1 MKSRFSFVLALIYS
15 LGAIADAEEISN
27 AAGVADRIGQTVE
40 FQDEVKAVSWSRST
54 NGYYLS
60 FGAPYPKQVLS
71 VWVAEKLFDKLP
83 EHRTLLGRTVEIKGE
98 LEKSPTGPLLKLQ
111 APENFVL
118 LPADEA
124 ILSKPTLDGK
134 QERSQ
139 FIAAVSQTF
148 LRGDFET
155 LETLGQEL
163 RQSRERLLDGSWL
176 SEAYFAAFRLR
187 PEASAERYSLV
198 EQRIAQWERA
208 KPTSP
213 ALPLIKV
220 GYHLDLAWRW
230 RTERLAKNVSAER
243 WKKFKGEVG
252 SARQILELHA
262 GDKTYPEYYA
272 LMLTIALGQG
282 WKKPECM
289 ALLTRATQLEPDYY
303 RYQCQTAY
311 YLLPRWHGKK
321 GEWEQFAEQQRE
333 RYGAGAAGDA
343 LYTRIALSLQDFYF
357 HRFFRDA
364 AISWEVMAS
373 GFDYLIKTHPDS
385 RYLKNLYAN
394 WAWRAD
400 DRARLK
406 QLLPLIKPDPDMT
419 VWVNLENVSLA
430 EKFANSPDKA
440 SLP

>member
-1 MKSRFSFVLALIYS
+1 MTPRLCLVLAALC
-15 LGAIADAEEISN
+15 LFRAAAAAEEMSN
-27 AAGVADRIGQTVE
+27 AAGVADRIGQTIE

-71 VWVAEKLFDKLP
+71 VWVEEKLFDKLP

-98 LEKSPTGPLLKLQ
+98 LEKSPSGPLLKLQ
-111 APENFVL
+111 TAENFAL

-124 ILSKPTLDGK
+124 ILSKPRLDGK

-176 SEAYFAAFRLR
+176 SEAYFAAFRLA
-187 PEASAERYSLV
+187 PNASAERYARV
-198 EQRIAQWERA
+198 EQRITQWERA

-230 RTERLAKNVSAER
+230 RTERFTKDISAER
-243 WKKFKGEVG
+243 WKKFKNELGI
-252 SARQILELHA
+252 ARQLLELHA
-262 GDKTYPEYYA
+262 GDKTYPEFYS
-272 LMLTIALGQG
+272 LMLTIALGQN
-282 WKKPECM
+282 WKKPEYM

-303 RYQCQTAY
+303 RYHCQTAV

-321 GEWEQFAEQQRE
+321 GEWEQFAEQQRQ
-333 RYGAGAAGDA
+333 RYGAGGVGDA
-343 LYTRIALSLQDFYF
+343 LYTRIALGLQDYYF
-357 HRFFRDA
+357 HHFFRDT

-373 GFDYLIKTHPDS
+373 GFDDLIKTHPDS

-400 DRARLK
+400 DRVRLK
-406 QLLPLIKPDPDMT
+406 KLLPIIKPDPDMT

-430 EKFANSPDKA
+430 EKFVNSEGH
-440 SLP
+440 